1 MQIMLTND
9 DGVYAYGILAL
20 AKALQA
26 QGGHQIHIVAPDR
39 EQSGTAHS
47 FTFLTPLH
55 AEPVRLEGLE
65 NGDAFWVSGTPTD
78 CVKVGVSNLLADK
91 PDCIISGINHGQNL
105 GIDTTYS
112 GTVSAA
118 LEGALLGIPSMAVS
132 LVGSMRKLG
141 DKKQAYFDA
150 AANIAASLLPRFLQS
165 GSLLWNVNIPALPQE
180 QIRGVRFT
188 PLARQIYDG
197 TYVERE
203 DPRDRRYFWTPVSV
217 HYTHDT
223 QTDCDIR
230 WIQEGYIAITP
241 LVQDMTDYPA
251 LQRMQNEAE

>member
-1 MQIMLTND
+1 MRIMLTND

-20 AKALQA
+20 AKMFQA
-26 QGGHQIHIVAPDR
+26 QRDNKISIVAPDR

-55 AEPVRLEGLE
+55 AEPTYLEGLE
-65 NGDAFWVSGTPTD
+65 EGTAFRVNGTPTD
-78 CVKVGVSNLLADK
+78 CVKVGVSNLLGDK

-141 DKKQAYFDA
+141 EKKQAFFDVA
-150 AANIAASLLPRFLQS
+150 AKIAAELLPRFLKS
-165 GSLLWNVNIPALPQE
+165 GSLLWNVNIPAVPQD
-180 QIRGVRFT
+180 QLQGIRFT
-188 PLARQIYDG
+188 PLARQVYDG
-197 TYVERE
+197 VYVERE

-217 HYTHDT
+217 HYTHDA

-230 WIQEGYIAITP
+230 WVQEGYISITP
-241 LVQDMTDYPA
+241 LVQDMTDYQA

>member
-65 NGDAFWVSGTPTD
+65 NGDAFGVSGTPTD

-150 AANIAASLLPRFLQS
+150 AANIAAALLPRFCKAAVCYGMS
-165 GSLLWNVNIPALPQE
+165 IFRPCPRSRSAECALRPWL
-180 QIRGVRFT
+180 GRFT
-188 PLARQIYDG
+188 TAHMWSGRTPGIEG
-197 TYVERE
+197 IFG
-203 DPRDRRYFWTPVSV
+203 RRSASTIPM
-217 HYTHDT
+217 
-223 QTDCDIR
+223 IPKR
-230 WIQEGYIAITP
+230 IAISAGYRKAILP
-241 LVQDMTDYPA
+241 LRPWC
-251 LQRMQNEAE
+251 RI

>member
-1 MQIMLTND
+1 MHIMLTND

-20 AKALQA
+20 AKALLR
-26 QGGHQIHIVAPDR
+26 QGENRISIVAPDR

-55 AEPVRLEGLE
+55 AEPTNLEGL
-65 NGDAFWVSGTPTD
+65 DAGTAFRVNGTPTD
-78 CVKVGVSNLLADK
+78 CVKVGTSNLMGDK
-91 PDCIISGINHGQNL
+91 PDCLISGINHGQNL

-141 DKKQAYFDA
+141 EKKQAFFDA
-150 AANIAASLLPRFLQS
+150 AADIAAELLPRFLKS
-165 GSLLWNVNIPALPQE
+165 GSLLWNVNIPALPRE
-180 QIRGVRFT
+180 QLKGVRFT

-197 TYVERE
+197 IYEERE
-203 DPRDRRYFWTPVSV
+203 DPRGRRYFWTPVSV
-217 HYTHDT
+217 HYTHDA

-230 WIQEGYIAITP
+230 WVQEGYVAVTP
-241 LVQDMTDYPA
+241 LVQDMTDYQA

>member
-1 MQIMLTND
+1 MLPSLWATFICLWVLQELHPMDFLLPFSFEFATIIASTCNSCVILEGGLLANMQIMLTND

-65 NGDAFWVSGTPTD
+65 KGDAFGVSGTPTD

-118 LEGALLGIPSMAVS
+118 LEGALLGIPAW
-132 LVGSMRKLG
+132 RC
-141 DKKQAYFDA
+141 
-150 AANIAASLLPRFLQS
+150 P
-165 GSLLWNVNIPALPQE
+165 W
-180 QIRGVRFT
+180 
-188 PLARQIYDG
+188 
-197 TYVERE
+197 
-203 DPRDRRYFWTPVSV
+203 
-217 HYTHDT
+217 
-223 QTDCDIR
+223 
-230 WIQEGYIAITP
+230 
-241 LVQDMTDYPA
+241 
-251 LQRMQNEAE
+251 